1 MGRRRVTVALG
12 PTMVRLMVV
21 AGALVTVTG
30 CGPDGSGSR
39 PFEPTLPTVDF
50 RPKLV
55 LVVDDAGVQAQ
66 EGERADP
73 AVRTDPP
80 VVPSGSVIEVRNGG
94 TRDHRLRGGTAFDTG
109 IMRPGEQTTVVLT
122 NPGTDPL
129 ELALV
134 EVIEDRPVGTL
145 TVEPPPAAEN

>member
-21 AGALVTVTG
+21 AGALVPVMG
-30 CGPDGSGSR
+30 CGPDGSASR

-55 LVVDDAGVQAQ
+55 LVVDDAGVRA
-66 EGERADP
+66 EAGERTDP
-73 AVRTDPP
+73 AVHTDPP

-94 TRDHRLRGGTAFDTG
+94 TRDHRLRGDTAFDTG
-109 IMRPGEQTTVVLT
+109 IMRMGEQTTVVLT
-122 NPGTDPL
+122 NPDPDPL
-129 ELALV
+129 VLHLV
-134 EVIEDRPVGTL
+134 EVIDDRPVGTL
-145 TVEPPPAAEN
+145 TVEPAPAGP